1 METQLT
7 CFNKKNMIPA
17 LCPHFL
23 KRHRTPSLHLRND
36 TPPANRSQCISAL
49 LKFYLLSVKDGDL
62 VHGKT
67 PSVHFNMNGH
77 VSLVLLQRQRCEI
90 EDGMQSGPRHAGL
103 IQTAFDVCLC
113 VK

>member
-7 CFNKKNMIPA
+7 CFNEKKMIPA

-23 KRHRTPSLHLRND
+23 RDTEHLRLHLR
-36 TPPANRSQCISAL
+36 RHSQLHHMQTHRNISAL
-49 LKFYLLSVKDGDL
+49 LMFYLFSARDGDS

-77 VSLVLLQRQRCEI
+77 VSLVLLERQRCEI
-90 EDGMQSGPRHAGL
+90 EDGMQSGPDTQG
-103 IQTAFDVCLC
+103 
-113 VK
+113 

>member
-23 KRHRTPSLHLRND
+23 RDTEHCHYTCDDTRLHHLQTDLNVSL
-36 TPPANRSQCISAL
+36 AL
-49 LKFYLLSVKDGDL
+49 LKFYLFSARGGDSAR
-62 VHGKT
+62 GKT

-77 VSLVLLQRQRCEI
+77 VSLVPLERQRCEI
-90 EDGMQSGPRHAGL
+90 EDGMQSGPDTQG
-103 IQTAFDVCLC
+103 
-113 VK
+113 

>member
-17 LCPHFL
+17 LYPHF
-23 KRHRTPSLHLRND
+23 HRDTEHLHITCDD
-36 TPPANRSQCISAL
+36 TLPHHLQTDPNVSL
-49 LKFYLLSVKDGDL
+49 LKFYLFSVKDGDS

-77 VSLVLLQRQRCEI
+77 VSLVLLERQRCEI
-90 EDGMQSGPRHAGL
+90 VDGMQSGPDTQG
-103 IQTAFDVCLC
+103 
-113 VK
+113 